1 MRAVVQRVSR
11 ASVSVESRVVGE
23 IGWGL
28 AVLLGVG
35 DGDTEADAI
44 AMADKLV
51 GLRIFADDAGK
62 MNRSVVEGGGGV
74 LVISQFTLLG
84 DVRKGRRPSFVH
96 AAAPDLADPLVQR
109 VAERIA
115 GHNVPVATG
124 EFGAHMEVDLVNDGP
139 VTIVIETAEGRIQ

>member
-11 ASVSVESRVVGE
+11 ASVTVDGRVVGE
-23 IGWGL
+23 VGAGL

-35 DGDTEADAI
+35 DGDTEADAK
-44 AMADKLV
+44 AVADKLA

-62 MNRSVVEGGGGV
+62 MNRSVVEHGGGV

-84 DVRKGRRPSFVH
+84 DVRRGRRPSFVH
-96 AAAPDLADPLVQR
+96 AAAPDVADPLVQQ
-109 VAERIA
+109 VAERLA
-115 GHNVPVATG
+115 GYDLPVATG

-139 VTIVIETAEGRIQ
+139 VTIVIESVDGRIQ

>member
-11 ASVSVESRVVGE
+11 AAVSVEHRVVGE

-35 DGDTEADAI
+35 DGDTTTDAV
-44 AMADKLV
+44 AVADKLV
-51 GLRIFADDAGK
+51 GLRIFADDEGK
-62 MNRSVVEGGGGV
+62 MNRSVIEHGGAV
-74 LVISQFTLLG
+74 LLISQFTLLG
-84 DVRKGRRPSFVH
+84 DVRKGRRPSFVR
-96 AAAPDLADPLVQR
+96 AAAPDVADPLVRQ

-115 GHNVPVATG
+115 GHGVPVATG

-139 VTIVIETAEGRIQ
+139 VTIVIETADGRIH

>member
-11 ASVSVESRVVGE
+11 ASVSVEGRVVGE
-23 IGWGL
+23 IGGGL

-35 DGDTEADAI
+35 DGDTEVDA
-44 AMADKLV
+44 AAVADKLI
-51 GLRIFADDAGK
+51 GLRIFADDDGK
-62 MNRSVVEGGGGV
+62 MNRSVVEHGGGV

-96 AAAPDLADPLVQR
+96 AAAPEVADPLVQQ

-115 GHNVPVATG
+115 GHDVPVATG